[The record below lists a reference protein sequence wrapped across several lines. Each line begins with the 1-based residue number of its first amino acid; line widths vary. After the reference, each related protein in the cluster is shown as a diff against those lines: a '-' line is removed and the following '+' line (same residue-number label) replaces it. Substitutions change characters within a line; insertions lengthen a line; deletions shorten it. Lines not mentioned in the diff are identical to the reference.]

1 MDALRVEP
9 PQDAATAAPAR
20 RRDENRDAWVR
31 QVFDH
36 SPVAI
41 FSTDAAGWIQHANK
55 AAAVLWGGAPVIGE
69 ARWCGASRLYYPDGR
84 PMSLDDCALAKA
96 LKTGEATQ
104 GLEGILERPDGT
116 RATCLAY
123 PTLLRDATGEVV
135 GAVNML
141 VDISDRKQAEERQKI
156 LIDELNHRVKNT
168 LASVQSLAAQSLRGA
183 APAHEMRERFEA
195 RLVAL
200 SKAHNQLADRHWR
213 DANLLTLAEN
223 VLAPYRDQS
232 RVVLHGG
239 QVIISARAAVTL
251 SMVLH
256 ELATNAV
263 KYGSLSTAN
272 GRLTVSW
279 RTEDGER
286 LVLVWREHDG
296 PVVSAPTGQGF
307 GTRFITGSV
316 ASELGG
322 RISLDFNPA
331 GLSCRIEAPLC
342 APISGA
348 GA

>member
-1 MDALRVEP
+1 MAG
-9 PQDAATAAPAR
+9 AGAGAGPAR

-55 AAAVLWGGAPVIGE
+55 AAAGLWGGAPVIGV

-84 PMSLDDCALAKA
+84 PMPLDACSLAMA

-123 PTLLRDATGEVV
+123 PTLLRDASDKVV

-141 VDISDRKQAEERQKI
+141 VDISDRKQAEDRQKI

-183 APAHEMRERFEA
+183 VPPQEMRERFEA
-195 RLVAL
+195 RVLAL

-213 DANLLTLAEN
+213 DANLLTLVEN
-223 VLAPYRDQS
+223 VLAPYSDHH
-232 RVVLHGG
+232 RVVLDGG
-239 QVIISARAAVTL
+239 SVIVSARAAVTL

-263 KYGSLSTAN
+263 KYGSLSTAD

-279 RTEDGER
+279 TEEGEQF
-286 LVLVWREHDG
+286 VLVWREQGG
-296 PVVSAPTGQGF
+296 PAVSAPTAQGF

-322 RISLDFNPA
+322 RISLDFDPS
-331 GLSCRIEAPLC
+331 GLNCRIDAPLG
-342 APISGA
+342 ASISGA